1 MSERP
6 CIMVMTPCYGSH
18 VMAAYTESI
27 LRLQVTF
34 QQKGIGFAY
43 KWRDNDALITRARA
57 EMVAGF
63 LADPVATHLMF
74 IDADIAFQP
83 EQALRL
89 LAFDKDVVAAA
100 YPLKGIDWKG
110 ATKAAVA
117 GRPPQSAALKYVV
130 GWAEPERIAGHHG
143 FARVRYAGTGFILI
157 RRQVFVRLCN
167 AHPELK
173 YRRVNSAND
182 QLVDSP
188 HRFALFDCMIDPET
202 GAYLSEDFAFC
213 RRWTDLGGEIWLDLQ
228 SRLTHYGQYAFIG
241 DLMNILAPIESPSGE
256 ASER

>member
-1 MSERP
+1 
-6 CIMVMTPCYGSH
+6 MVMTPCYGSH

-27 LRLQVTF
+27 LRLQVAF

-57 EMVAGF
+57 EMVAGC
-63 LADPVATHLMF
+63 
-74 IDADIAFQP
+74 
-83 EQALRL
+83 L

-117 GRPPQSAALKYVV
+117 GRSPQSAALKYVV
-130 GWAEPERIAGHHG
+130 GWAEPERIAGHQG

-157 RRQVFVRLCN
+157 RRQVLVRLCN

-188 HRFALFDCMIDPET
+188 NRFALFDCTIDPET
-202 GAYLSEDFAFC
+202 GEYLSEDFAFC

-241 DLMNILAPIESPSGE
+241 DLMNILAPVAVPSGE
-256 ASER
+256 SN

>member
-1 MSERP
+1 
-6 CIMVMTPCYGSH
+6 MTPCYGSH
-18 VMAAYTESI
+18 VMAAYAESI
-27 LRLQVTF
+27 LRLQVAF

-43 KWRDNDALITRARA
+43 KWRGNDALITRARA
-57 EMVAGF
+57 EMVAAF
-63 LADPVATHLMF
+63 LADPTATHLMF

-89 LAFDKDVVAAA
+89 LAFNKDVVAAA

-110 ATKAAVA
+110 ATRAAVA

-143 FARVRYAGTGFILI
+143 FTQVRYAGTGFILI
-157 RRQVFVRLCN
+157 RRQVLVRLCN

-182 QLVDSP
+182 QLVDSA
-188 HRFALFDCMIDPET
+188 HRFALFDCIIDPET
-202 GAYLSEDFAFC
+202 GEYLSEDFAFC
-213 RRWTDLGGEIWLDLQ
+213 RRWTDLGGEIWLDLE

-241 DLMNILAPIESPSGE
+241 DLMNILAPMTVPSEESN
-256 ASER
+256 